1 MATAIAIVLGQGT
14 QHVAGIFENPDL
26 KLQGIS
32 IADPSLSWGL
42 VQQEIPALRF
52 AQAHKDLFPFNA
64 SFYAQLQNISDTCG
78 YTTYLDDFVTYP
90 PKGQLPLP
98 VGATFDNVTRAVGVQ
113 ASCRMHSPIQREITM
128 SVSSPIR
135 GLSLIYILIGHSFA
149 D

>member
-1 MATAIAIVLGQGT
+1 MLTVCWLLYVSLTPTAVLSRLLFSDVPYIANYIYEHPGL
-14 QHVAGIFENPDL
+14 DL
-26 KLQGIS
+26 KLHGIS

-52 AQAHKDLFPFNA
+52 ALAHKDLFPFNA

-98 VGATFDNVTRAVGVQ
+98 AGATIDNVTRAVGVLP
-113 ASCRMHSPIQREITM
+113 SCRMHSPIQQE
-128 SVSSPIR
+128 VSM
-135 GLSLIYILIGHSFA
+135 
-149 D
+149 